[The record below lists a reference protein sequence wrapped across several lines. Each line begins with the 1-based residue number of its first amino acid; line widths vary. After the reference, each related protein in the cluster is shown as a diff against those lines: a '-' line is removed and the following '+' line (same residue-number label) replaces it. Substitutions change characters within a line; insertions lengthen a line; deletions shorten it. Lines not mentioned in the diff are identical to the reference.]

1 MAPQTFYPSDILKP
15 YIKHYWVL
23 YAPKSLSNV
32 VLFPSGFMEF
42 AINISEGGATI
53 CLGNRISKMPKLEIL
68 GHLSKPTTETISAG
82 TTVLITRF
90 YPHAAS
96 IFIPSPAEDFTNN
109 STDLND
115 VLNDNLSG
123 FYHQLME
130 QPSLQQKIK
139 VLEAFLI
146 KRLMKTRKT
155 LETAR
160 LVEQLCKAI
169 QAGGSSF
176 NLKKLAL
183 KYQISERYIQKIF
196 LDYVG
201 ITPQRL
207 FSVQRF
213 TSSLQLVRTASASL
227 TDIGYECGYYDQ
239 AHFIREFKSYTG
251 LTPLQVMKEC
261 QKEW

>member
-23 YAPKSLSNV
+23 YASKSLSNV

-42 AINISEGGATI
+42 AINISEGNATI
-53 CLGNRISKMPKLEIL
+53 YLGNRISKMPKLEIL
-68 GHLSKPTTETISAG
+68 GHITNPTTETISAG

-96 IFIPSPAEDFTNN
+96 IFLPNPAEDFTNN
-109 STDLND
+109 STDLNN

-130 QPSLQQKIK
+130 QPSLHQKIK

-146 KRLMKTRKT
+146 QRLMNTNKK
-155 LETAR
+155 LETAK
-160 LVEQLCKAI
+160 LVEQLCKTI
-169 QAGGSSF
+169 QAEGSSF
-176 NLKKLAL
+176 NLKKLASR
-183 KYQISERYIQKIF
+183 YQISERYIQKIF

-213 TSSLQLVRTASASL
+213 TRSLQLVRTASTSL

-239 AHFIREFKSYTG
+239 AHFIREFKSYAG
-251 LTPLQVMKEC
+251 LTPLQVMKDC

>member
-1 MAPQTFYPSDILKP
+1 MAPHIFYPSDILKP

-23 YAPKSLSNV
+23 YASKSLSNV

-42 AINISEGGATI
+42 AINISEGSATI
-53 CLGNRISKMPKLEIL
+53 HLGNRISKMPKLEIL
-68 GHLSKPTTETISAG
+68 GHLTNPTTETISAG

-96 IFIPSPAEDFTNN
+96 IFLPNPAGDFTNN
-109 STDLND
+109 STDLNN

-139 VLEAFLI
+139 LLEAFLI
-146 KRLMKTRKT
+146 RRLMNTSKR

-160 LVEQLCKAI
+160 LVEQLCKTI

-176 NLKKLAL
+176 NLKKLASR
-183 KYQISERYIQKIF
+183 YQISERYIQKIF

-213 TSSLQLVRTASASL
+213 TRSLQLVRTASSSL

-251 LTPLQVMKEC
+251 LAPLQVMKDC

>member
-1 MAPQTFYPSDILKP
+1 
-15 YIKHYWVL
+15 
-23 YAPKSLSNV
+23 
-32 VLFPSGFMEF
+32 MEF
-42 AINISEGGATI
+42 AINISEGNATI
-53 CLGNRISKMPKLEIL
+53 YLGNRISKMPKLEIL
-68 GHLSKPTTETISAG
+68 GHITNPTTETISAG

-96 IFIPSPAEDFTNN
+96 IFLPNPAEDFTNN
-109 STDLND
+109 STDLNN

-130 QPSLQQKIK
+130 QPSLHQKIK

-146 KRLMKTRKT
+146 QRLMNTDKK
-155 LETAR
+155 LETAK
-160 LVEQLCKAI
+160 LVEQLCKTI

-176 NLKKLAL
+176 NLKKLASR
-183 KYQISERYIQKIF
+183 YQISERYIQKIF

-213 TSSLQLVRTASASL
+213 TRSLQLVRTASSSL

-239 AHFIREFKSYTG
+239 AHFIREFKSYAG
-251 LTPLQVMKEC
+251 LTPLQVMKDC